1 MGKPIGLPKSGGR
14 RKGSKNKITGSTR
27 AWISNLLED
36 NRETVVN
43 DLAQLEPFQRL
54 QMLEKFMSYTLPK
67 LSSIQAEINL
77 NDLSDDDLSEI
88 IEQIT
93 KNIDE

>member
-1 MGKPIGLPKSGGR
+1 MGKPVGLPKSGGR
-14 RKGSKNKITGSTR
+14 RKGSKNIITGSTR
-27 AWISNLLED
+27 SWLSNLLED
-36 NRETVVN
+36 NRETVIN

-67 LSSIQAEINL
+67 LSNIQAEINL
-77 NDLSDDDLSEI
+77 NNLTDDDLSEI

-93 KNIDE
+93 KDID